1 MNSRKHRDPDW
12 NRCFAGDKSCMIVH
26 DESRHERCGVPLVRV
41 YVDPS
46 TSVDEMVSRPGS
58 DLSPSPWRALIP
70 SRFRG
75 TIDGDESVC
84 VRKALFRDPERLE
97 YVLQH
102 RL

>member
-1 MNSRKHRDPDW
+1 
-12 NRCFAGDKSCMIVH
+12 MIVH
-26 DESRHERCGVPLVRV
+26 DESRHEQCGVPLVRI

-46 TSVDEMVSRPGS
+46 TSVDEMVSRTGFG
-58 DLSPSPWRALIP
+58 LGPSPCRTVIP
-70 SRFRG
+70 GRIAW

-84 VRKALFRDPERLE
+84 MHEALSRDPERFE